1 MNFAIFS
8 SLYLLWMFLSQCADG
23 SVTISSSAA
32 TVPEGS
38 PLTLTCTYIGI
49 DHLYLIKWINNG
61 NNSTQKYVIPIN
73 QPEPCSIFGKP
84 GLNESLFTYTCLTLT
99 INVTRDNQNDNFTCQ
114 ANLNLKSGNSV
125 IVSVSVPIST
135 VVLTSPT
142 NASATVNAGSSK
154 KFTCHT
160 SGGLPQPTVEWYK
173 TSSSSC
179 TRNGVKLINSISS
192 SPSEI
197 NGLIQVESSLL
208 FTASSSDDS
217 LWICCAASN
226 INSEWKLSGTK
237 LLDVRYPPPNPPVI
251 DDFNTIT
258 DYQMIENSP
267 ERLTCRSTGGNPL
280 ASLAWSCYNGTESN
294 PIISGDSVSRSVQFT
309 ARRNQDNSCTCTA
322 THEAGPLQQAILD
335 VNIMYP
341 PSIPEF
347 KLNGTPVSIVISIIK
362 DSAQT
367 VTCHSLGKPNPST
380 NDFTWTKGSVVVSSN
395 SVLSWT
401 GGIKIQDGGS
411 YKCIVTTTMTPS
423 DTSKTPVT
431 TEVSSDV
438 TMNVLYGPSTPEI
451 RMNTLSGDVIMDQ
464 ITVVTNRQFDL
475 ACKST
480 AHPTANYSW
489 TGDSRTDHTQ
499 ILQDIITTKTN
510 TSRTCTAHNVLKP
523 SVGSKQTRSSS
534 ASIAVLINYPPE
546 SVTIRHTTENG
557 NMVLSNYNIMERAN
571 LKLFCDSQSN
581 PSSAFSWTGS
591 NILQNESVLLRN
603 NISRSEKGHLS
614 CTARNTMT
622 HMDQLVEGLSSANI
636 TLNILYSP
644 RLHQLSRHNALEGK
658 NLTLKCEYEPGYPTE
673 TTVVITRL
681 NDRITWTEITH
692 FIPSLKRSDAGIYS
706 CTIRNIMKPTGQQNE
721 IVGEDTGIFEINVW
735 YKSSVSKFGLT
746 SHPDAVNVT
755 VDENAALNFF
765 CEVDSNPNSTIIFGR
780 SDRLQDNV
788 VLNRTDGFLHLAFDV
803 QQAGCLDTASY
814 YCLGYNNY
822 TDIET
827 APRKQMDVYVRCS
840 PRASGGQQKINVTG
854 VIDGNATF
862 SFDVVAYPVPN
873 EEGYVWHKW
882 NGTTYSKVH
891 NSDKYTINN
900 AGVLTT
906 FTINAIEQED
916 FSTYLLTV
924 SNGIS
929 PDLNKIFNLKPQDVP
944 QCPTDVTFIA
954 TTSSSATVEWTSRF
968 NGGLTQTFFILYKAN
983 ENSEYLVH
991 TEDELDQ
998 KIQYETAIKG
1008 LKDGTTYDVI
1018 IFSRNEKGNCK
1029 QNTSLQF
1036 ETKLLVDSPPPSNAA
1051 LIRGLAGGISSVCV
1065 AIVVVV
1071 VVVLV
1076 LRKRM
1081 SYKKGES
1088 RQALTKGQKLRT
1100 LNAVEEDADDLPD
1113 EVENP
1118 MYESSQPAAMKQ
1130 DSPDVLYA
1138 LPKKKGGDIYA
1149 VVDKKNKRPT
1159 KSQGTK
1165 KQKNDAHDNAGFDI
1179 YENNQ
1184 SPQHPAKKNV
1194 NHDGLVYADIVFANP
1209 PKGQKRLV
1217 IHGIDDM
1224 TVYADVD
1231 LTKKVDPLPDSD
1243 GEDGGKKEPGKK

>member
-1 MNFAIFS
+1 MLNIILLKYIL
-8 SLYLLWMFLSQCADG
+8 LYIGADG

-237 LLDVRYPPPNPPVI
+237 LLDVKSNPPPNPPVI

-380 NDFTWTKGSVVVSSN
+380 NDFTWTKGSVVFKLGFKLDRRNQNSGRRQLQMYRNNNDDTFGYQQNSSYN
-395 SVLSWT
+395 R
-401 GGIKIQDGGS
+401 D
-411 YKCIVTTTMTPS
+411 
-423 DTSKTPVT
+423 
-431 TEVSSDV
+431 
-438 TMNVLYGPSTPEI
+438 GPSTPEI

-523 SVGSKQTRSSS
+523 SVG
-534 ASIAVLINYPPE
+534 NPPE

-636 TLNILYSP
+636 TLNILCMY
-644 RLHQLSRHNALEGK
+644 
-658 NLTLKCEYEPGYPTE
+658 
-673 TTVVITRL
+673 
-681 NDRITWTEITH
+681 
-692 FIPSLKRSDAGIYS
+692 
-706 CTIRNIMKPTGQQNE
+706 
-721 IVGEDTGIFEINVW
+721 
-735 YKSSVSKFGLT
+735 
-746 SHPDAVNVT
+746 
-755 VDENAALNFF
+755 
-765 CEVDSNPNSTIIFGR
+765 
-780 SDRLQDNV
+780 
-788 VLNRTDGFLHLAFDV
+788 
-803 QQAGCLDTASY
+803 
-814 YCLGYNNY
+814 
-822 TDIET
+822 
-827 APRKQMDVYVRCS
+827 
-840 PRASGGQQKINVTG
+840 
-854 VIDGNATF
+854 
-862 SFDVVAYPVPN
+862 
-873 EEGYVWHKW
+873 
-882 NGTTYSKVH
+882 
-891 NSDKYTINN
+891 
-900 AGVLTT
+900 
-906 FTINAIEQED
+906 
-916 FSTYLLTV
+916 
-924 SNGIS
+924 
-929 PDLNKIFNLKPQDVP
+929 
-944 QCPTDVTFIA
+944 
-954 TTSSSATVEWTSRF
+954 
-968 NGGLTQTFFILYKAN
+968 ILYFCFF
-983 ENSEYLVH
+983 V
-991 TEDELDQ
+991 
-998 KIQYETAIKG
+998 
-1008 LKDGTTYDVI
+1008 
-1018 IFSRNEKGNCK
+1018 
-1029 QNTSLQF
+1029 
-1036 ETKLLVDSPPPSNAA
+1036 
-1051 LIRGLAGGISSVCV
+1051 
-1065 AIVVVV
+1065 
-1071 VVVLV
+1071 
-1076 LRKRM
+1076 
-1081 SYKKGES
+1081 S
-1088 RQALTKGQKLRT
+1088 RQ
-1100 LNAVEEDADDLPD
+1100 
-1113 EVENP
+1113 
-1118 MYESSQPAAMKQ
+1118 
-1130 DSPDVLYA
+1130 
-1138 LPKKKGGDIYA
+1138 
-1149 VVDKKNKRPT
+1149 
-1159 KSQGTK
+1159 
-1165 KQKNDAHDNAGFDI
+1165 F
-1179 YENNQ
+1179 
-1184 SPQHPAKKNV
+1184 
-1194 NHDGLVYADIVFANP
+1194 
-1209 PKGQKRLV
+1209 
-1217 IHGIDDM
+1217 
-1224 TVYADVD
+1224 
-1231 LTKKVDPLPDSD
+1231 
-1243 GEDGGKKEPGKK
+1243 